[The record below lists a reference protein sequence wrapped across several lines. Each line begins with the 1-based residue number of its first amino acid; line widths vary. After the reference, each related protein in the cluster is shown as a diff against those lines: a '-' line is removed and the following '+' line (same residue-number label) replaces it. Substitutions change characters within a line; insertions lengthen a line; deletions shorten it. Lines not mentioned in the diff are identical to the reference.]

1 MHRYTEETERIAQ
14 MILDYTHYR
23 LRLDPVPLDAP
34 RPAEELAELVGP
46 TITPEGIGGAEAL
59 RVFTDVLAPACIS
72 ADHPR
77 FLSFIPCAPTELS
90 TLFDLVVSASSIC
103 GSSWLDGAGA
113 IFAENQ
119 ALRWLAD
126 LAEFPEEAAGVFV
139 PGGTLGNLSALVAAR
154 HKAKACREGP
164 QPGRWKVA
172 VADQAHSSIRHAATV
187 MDVDVIG
194 VPVDGRG
201 RLSGEN
207 LVSALDAADCDG
219 LFAVV
224 ATAGTTNF
232 GIIDDLAGV
241 AGVAHERGLWFHVDA
256 AYGGAGL
263 AAPSVRGKFRGI
275 EQADSFVVDPHKWLF
290 APYDC
295 CALLYRE
302 PEAAR
307 RAHTQVAGYLEPL
320 QTNGEWNP
328 SDYAV
333 HLTRRAR
340 GLPFWFSLAA
350 HGTQAYAEAIERT
363 LAVAQAAAEVVRTRP
378 YLQLLREPD
387 LSVVVF
393 RRLGWTSRDY
403 YNWSDRLMKAH
414 FAFITP
420 TTHDGD
426 TAVRLAIVNPRTTE
440 ADIIAILDTMA

>member
-1 MHRYTEETERIAQ
+1 MHRYTEETERVAQ
-14 MILDYTHYR
+14 AILDYARHR

-34 RPAEELAELVGP
+34 RPAAELSRLVGQ
-46 TITPEGIGGAEAL
+46 TITAEGLGGEEAL
-59 RVFTDVLAPACIS
+59 RVFAEVLAPACIS
-72 ADHPR
+72 VDHPR
-77 FLSFIPCAPTELS
+77 YLSFIPCAPTDLS
-90 TLFDLVVSASSIC
+90 TLFDLVVGVSSIY
-103 GSSWLDGAGA
+103 GGSWLEGAGA
-113 IFAENQ
+113 VYAENQ

-126 LAEFPEEAAGVFV
+126 LAEFPEATGGVFV

-154 HKAKACREGP
+154 HTAQARRGGP
-164 QPGRWKVA
+164 PRRWKVA
-172 VADQAHSSIRHAATV
+172 AADQVHSSIKHAATV

-194 VPVDGRG
+194 IPVDDRG

-207 LVSALDAADCDG
+207 LVRTLDAADRDG

-224 ATAGTTNF
+224 ATAGTTNC

-241 AGVAHERGLWFHVDA
+241 AAVALERGLWVHVDA

-295 CALLYRE
+295 CALLYRD
-302 PEAAR
+302 PEVAR
-307 RAHTQVAGYLEPL
+307 RAHTQVAGYLEPV
-320 QTNGEWNP
+320 QVTGAWNP

-333 HLTRRAR
+333 HLSRRAR

-350 HGTQAYAEAIERT
+350 HGTRAYTEAVERT
-363 LAVAQAAAEVVRTRP
+363 LAVAQAAADEVRTRA
-378 YLQLLREPD
+378 YLQLMREPD

-393 RRLGWTSRDY
+393 RRLGWT
-403 YNWSDRLMKAH
+403 
-414 FAFITP
+414 P
-420 TTHDGD
+420 Q
-426 TAVRLAIVNPRTTE
+426 
-440 ADIIAILDTMA
+440 